1 MASKMFSGITFNVK
15 LSGQN
20 KYKYAKNKFP
30 GATFW
35 VWLWRVETSTLCQ
48 STTRERSKN
57 YTEGLET
64 NKSSIMEIFPLKS

>member
-30 GATFW
+30 GATF
-35 VWLWRVETSTLCQ
+35 
-48 STTRERSKN
+48 
-57 YTEGLET
+57 
-64 NKSSIMEIFPLKS
+64 